1 MRRRPPRLL
10 ILSAS
15 VGAGHLRAAQA
26 VELALQRIEP
36 EAKVKNLDALELTNK
51 TFRRL
56 YGQAYLDL
64 VNRAPHV
71 LGYLYDLL
79 DRPRGPKQKSDR
91 LRVLVERLNLRSVR
105 KLLQSEPWDVII
117 NTHFLS
123 AEIIASLRQDKEVD
137 TPHMT
142 VTTDYE
148 THRLWVANPCDHYC
162 TATEEGAAYLEHWDV
177 NRSNITVT
185 GIPIHPAFSERQDRA
200 TCLRSQGLVGD
211 RTIVLQLAGG
221 FGVGP
226 IEKIYRGLLEIDVPL
241 EIVSVA
247 GRNEEIKKEIEE
259 MQVPPRHR
267 SKVIGFTETIH
278 ELMAVADLVIS
289 KPGGLTTSEVL
300 ASGAAMA
307 IINPV
312 PGQEAR
318 NSDFLLEN
326 GAAIKINN
334 VATLPYKL
342 NKLLGDEAR
351 LRQLKQNAARLG
363 RPQAAFDVAK
373 IALRLTRSGSGINES
388 NV

>member
-1 MRRRPPRLL
+1 
-10 ILSAS
+10 

-26 VELALQRIEP
+26 VELALKAIEP
-36 EAKVKNLDALELTNK
+36 EAKVRNQDALELTNK

-79 DRPRGPKQKSDR
+79 DRPRSPKKKSDR
-91 LRVLVERLNLRSVR
+91 LRVLVERLNLRKVL
-105 KLLQSEPWDVII
+105 KLLKSETWDVII

-123 AEIIASLRQDKEVD
+123 AEIIASLRREQEIE

-148 THRLWVANPCDHYC
+148 THRLWVTRPCDHYC
-162 TATEEGAAYLEHWDV
+162 TATEEGAAYLGYCGV
-177 NRSNITVT
+177 NERDITVT
-185 GIPIHPAFSERQDRA
+185 GIPIHPAFNEHQDRA
-200 TCLRSQGLVGD
+200 MCLRSQGLVGD
-211 RTIVLQLAGG
+211 KAIVLQLAGG

-247 GRNEEIKKEIEE
+247 GRNEEIKRELEKIE
-259 MQVPPRHR
+259 VPPRHR
-267 SKVIGFTETIH
+267 SKVIGFTEKIH
-278 ELMAVADLVIS
+278 ELMMVADLVIS

-300 ASGAAMA
+300 ASGSAMA

-312 PGQEAR
+312 PGQETR

-342 NKLLGDEAR
+342 TRLLNDGGR
-351 LRQLKQNAARLG
+351 LRQLKRNASELG
-363 RPQAAFDVAK
+363 RPQAAFHVAK
-373 IALRLTRSGSGINES
+373 IAMNLARS
-388 NV
+388 

>member
-1 MRRRPPRLL
+1 MRSRPPRLL

-26 VELALQRIEP
+26 VELALKRIEP
-36 EAKVKNLDALELTNK
+36 EAEVKNLDALELTNK

-123 AEIIASLRQDKEVD
+123 AEIIASLRQDREVD

-148 THRLWVANPCDHYC
+148 THRLWVADPCDHYC
-162 TATEEGAAYLEHWDV
+162 TATEEGAAYLEHWGV
-177 NRSNITVT
+177 NRRDIKVT

-200 TCLRSQGLVGD
+200 MCLRSQGLVGD
-211 RTIVLQLAGG
+211 RTTVLQLAGG

-247 GRNEEIKKEIEE
+247 GRNDEIKKELKKI
-259 MQVPPRHR
+259 QVPPRHR
-267 SKVIGFTETIH
+267 SRVMGFTETIH

-342 NKLLGDEAR
+342 NKLLGDKKR
-351 LRQLKQNAARLG
+351 LRQLKQNSVRLG

-373 IALRLTRSGSGINES
+373 IALGLARS
-388 NV
+388 

>member
-1 MRRRPPRLL
+1 
-10 ILSAS
+10 

-26 VELALQRIEP
+26 VELALEAIEP
-36 EAKVKNLDALELTNK
+36 ETKVKNLDALKLTNK

-56 YGQAYLDL
+56 YAQAYLDL

-79 DRPRGPKQKSDR
+79 DRPRGPKHKSDR
-91 LRVLVERLNLRSVR
+91 LRVLVERLNLRKVL
-105 KLLQSEPWDVII
+105 KLLQSKPWDVVI

-123 AEIIASLRQDKEVD
+123 AEIIASLRRDQEVE

-142 VTTDYE
+142 VTTDFE
-148 THRLWVANPCDHYC
+148 THRLWVTNPCDHYC
-162 TATEEGAAYLEHWDV
+162 TATEEGAAYLEHWGVD
-177 NRSNITVT
+177 RSDIAVT
-185 GIPIHPAFSERQDRA
+185 GIPIHPVFNEHQDRA

-226 IEKIYRGLLEIDVPL
+226 MEKIYRGLLEIDVPL

-247 GRNEEIKKEIEE
+247 GRNEEIKKELEMIE
-259 MQVPPRHR
+259 VPLWHR
-267 SKVIGFTETIH
+267 SRVIGFTEKIH

-300 ASGAAMA
+300 ASGSAMA

-312 PGQEAR
+312 PGQETR

-342 NKLLGDEAR
+342 THLLSDGER
-351 LRQLKQNAARLG
+351 LRQLKQNSARLG

-373 IALRLTRSGSGINES
+373 VALELARS
-388 NV
+388 

>member
-1 MRRRPPRLL
+1 MQTRPPRLL

-15 VGAGHLRAAQA
+15 VGAGHVRAAQA
-26 VELALQRIEP
+26 VELALKTIEP
-36 EAKVKNLDALELTNK
+36 EAKVKNQDALELTNK

-79 DRPRGPKQKSDR
+79 DRPRSADKKSDR
-91 LRVLVERLNLRSVR
+91 LRVLVERLNLRKVL
-105 KLLQSEPWDVII
+105 KLLQGETWDVII

-123 AEIIASLRQDKEVD
+123 AEIIASLRREQEIE

-148 THRLWVANPCDHYC
+148 THRLWVTRPCEHYC
-162 TATEEGAAYLEHWDV
+162 TATEEGAAYLGHWGV
-177 NRSNITVT
+177 NERDITVT
-185 GIPIHPAFSERQDRA
+185 GIPIHPAFSEHQGRA
-200 TCLRSQGLVGD
+200 TCLQSQGLVGD

-247 GRNEEIKKEIEE
+247 GRNEEIKRELEKIE
-259 MQVPPRHR
+259 VPPQHR
-267 SKVIGFTETIH
+267 SKVIGFTEKIH
-278 ELMAVADLVIS
+278 ELMVVADLVLS

-300 ASGAAMA
+300 ASGSAMV

-312 PGQEAR
+312 PGQETR

-342 NKLLGDEAR
+342 TRLLGDKER
-351 LRQLKQNAARLG
+351 LRQLKQNAARLA
-363 RPQAAFDVAK
+363 RPQAAFDVAT
-373 IALRLTRSGSGINES
+373 IAVSLARSRRSMLQE
-388 NV
+388 

>member
-1 MRRRPPRLL
+1 MPKRPLRLL

-26 VELALQRIEP
+26 VELALKAVEP
-36 EAKVKNLDALELTNK
+36 EAEVRNQDTLELTNR

-79 DRPRGPKQKSDR
+79 DRPRGPTQKSDR
-91 LRVLVERLNLRSVR
+91 LRILVERLNLRKVL
-105 KLLQSEPWDVII
+105 KLLQREPWDLII

-123 AEIIASLRQDKEVD
+123 AEIIASLRRDKEVN

-148 THRLWVANPCDHYC
+148 THRLWVTEPCDHYC
-162 TATEEGAAYLEHWDV
+162 TATEEGAAYLEYWGV
-177 NRSNITVT
+177 NGRNITVT
-185 GIPIHPAFSERQDRA
+185 GIPIHPAFSKPQDRT

-211 RTIVLQLAGG
+211 RTVILQLAGG

-226 IEKIYRGLLEIDVPL
+226 IEKIYRGLLEMNVPL

-247 GRNEEIKKEIEE
+247 GRNEAIKKELERIE
-259 MQVPPRHR
+259 VPLRHR
-267 SKVIGFTETIH
+267 SRIIGFTETIH

-312 PGQEAR
+312 PGQETR
-318 NSDFLLEN
+318 NSDFLLES

-342 NKLLGDEAR
+342 SKLLTDEVR
-351 LRQLKQNAARLG
+351 LRQLKQNAVRVA

-373 IALRLTRSGSGINES
+373 IALKLARSRRSMLQE
-388 NV
+388 